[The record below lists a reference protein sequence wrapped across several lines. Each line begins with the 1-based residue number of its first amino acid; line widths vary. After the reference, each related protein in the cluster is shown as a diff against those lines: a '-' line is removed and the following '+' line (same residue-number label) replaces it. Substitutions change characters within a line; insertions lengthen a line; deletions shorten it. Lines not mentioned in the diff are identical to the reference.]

1 MIARISTYLP
11 CSNEQLWAKI
21 VEPKSLQF
29 VASPILK
36 FIPIGKNSFDK
47 EWEVK
52 RDYVLKLYLFGFLPL
67 GNHTIR
73 LINIDRS
80 ENKIESTES
89 GLLARVW
96 NHTIQFQEIEENR
109 IYYTDTIEI
118 KAGLLT
124 PMVWSFA
131 QLFYRHRQRR
141 WRKLLKQ

>member
-1 MIARISTYLP
+1 MIVRISTYLP
-11 CSNEQLWAKI
+11 CSEGELWAKI
-21 VEPKSLQF
+21 MDPKSLQF

-36 FIPIGKNSFDK
+36 FIPVGKNIFDK
-47 EWEVK
+47 EWELN

-109 IYYTDTIEI
+109 VHYMDIIEI

-124 PMVWSFA
+124 PVILGFA
-131 QLFYRHRQRR
+131 HLFYRHRQRR
-141 WRKLLKQ
+141 WRKLLRI

>member
-1 MIARISTYLP
+1 MIARISTYLS
-11 CSNEQLWAKI
+11 CSDEQLWEKI
-21 VEPKSLQF
+21 MDPKSLQF

-36 FIPIGKNSFDK
+36 FIPVGKNIFEK
-47 EWEVK
+47 EWELN

-96 NHTIQFQEIEENR
+96 NHTILFQETEQNRVHYMDIIEF
-109 IYYTDTIEI
+109 

-124 PMVWSFA
+124 PVILGFA
-131 QLFYRHRQRR
+131 HLFYRHRQRR
-141 WRKLLKQ
+141 WRKLLKI

>member
-1 MIARISTYLP
+1 MD
-11 CSNEQLWAKI
+11 
-21 VEPKSLQF
+21 PKSLQF
-29 VASPILK
+29 IASPILK
-36 FIPIGKNSFDK
+36 FIPVGKNIFDK
-47 EWEVK
+47 EWELN

-109 IYYTDTIEI
+109 
-118 KAGLLT
+118 
-124 PMVWSFA
+124 V
-131 QLFYRHRQRR
+131 H
-141 WRKLLKQ
+141 

>member
-11 CSNEQLWAKI
+11 CSKGELWAKI
-21 VEPKSLQF
+21 MDPKSLQF

-36 FIPIGKNSFDK
+36 FIPVGKNIFDK
-47 EWEVK
+47 EWELN

-109 IYYTDTIEI
+109 VHYMDIIEI

-124 PMVWSFA
+124 PMIWIFA
-131 QLFYRHRQRR
+131 HLFYRHRQRR
-141 WRKLLKQ
+141 WRKLLRI

>member
-1 MIARISTYLP
+1 MIVRVSTYLP
-11 CSNEQLWAKI
+11 CSEGELWAKI
-21 VEPKSLQF
+21 MDPKSLQF

-36 FIPIGKNSFDK
+36 FIPVGKNIFEK
-47 EWEVK
+47 EWELN

-96 NHTIQFQEIEENR
+96 NHTILFQETEQNR
-109 IYYTDTIEI
+109 VHYMDIIEI

-124 PMVWSFA
+124 PMIWIFA
-131 QLFYRHRQRR
+131 HLFYRHRQRR
-141 WRKLLKQ
+141 WRKLLRI

>member
-21 VEPKSLQF
+21 VQPKSLQF

-36 FIPIGKNSFDK
+36 FIPIGKISFDK

>member
-21 VEPKSLQF
+21 VEPKSLQY

-118 KAGLLT
+118 KAGILT
-124 PMVWSFA
+124 PMIWSFA